1 MSKNNDH
8 WELLTPTSILECTFR
23 IMCADWI
30 MGYHWEIVYRNGRN
44 ERNHFSSL
52 FHKAGS
58 LSLRLKGKHFLGNCP
73 PTPPLSQHQ
82 LTSHLGKK
90 CWLRGGV
97 GGQFPKNVKW
107 CNIKWAD
114 LRQSLKETSPNQHLI
129 LALYIFFTWFHHSC
143 LIPPFFQSHVEPKL
157 LCLKENRKENL
168 WNYHLAKCSSN
179 DQCVLVPAHVIC
191 LLLCL
196 PSNLVPQDQ
205 LLVLFWSYEKFSKFL
220 PSPTPSPLKVPN
232 PKSFSG
238 LAC

>member
-8 WELLTPTSILECTFR
+8 WELLTPTSILESSTFH

-129 LALYIFFTWFHHSC
+129 LALYIVFH
-143 LIPPFFQSHVEPKL
+143 LIPPFLSHSSLLPKSCRAKVTLFERKSERKL
-157 LCLKENRKENL
+157 LK
-168 WNYHLAKCSSN
+168 
-179 DQCVLVPAHVIC
+179 
-191 LLLCL
+191 L
-196 PSNLVPQDQ
+196 P
-205 LLVLFWSYEKFSKFL
+205 FSKMQQ
-220 PSPTPSPLKVPN
+220 
-232 PKSFSG
+232 
-238 LAC
+238 

>member
-1 MSKNNDH
+1 MGETKGVIFLPLSIKPARYRYAWKANIFWETAHLPSSK
-8 WELLTPTSILECTFR
+8 PTSTYFSLK
-23 IMCADWI
+23 
-30 MGYHWEIVYRNGRN
+30 EI
-44 ERNHFSSL
+44 
-52 FHKAGS
+52 
-58 LSLRLKGKHFLGNCP
+58 
-73 PTPPLSQHQ
+73 
-82 LTSHLGKK
+82 
-90 CWLRGGV
+90 CWLRGRV

-129 LALYIFFTWFHHSC
+129 LALYIFFAWFHHSC
-143 LIPPFFQSHVEPKL
+143 LIPPLFQSHVESKL
-157 LCLKENRKENL
+157 LCLKGNRKENL

-196 PSNLVPQDQ
+196 PRNLVPQDQ
-205 LLVLFWSYEKFSKFL
+205 LPVLFWSYEKFSKFL

>member
-8 WELLTPTSILECTFR
+8 WELLTPTSILESSTFR

-107 CNIKWAD
+107 CNIKWPD

-129 LALYIFFTWFHHSC
+129 LALYIFFAWFHHSC
-143 LIPPFFQSHVEPKL
+143 LIPPFFQSHIEPKL
-157 LCLKENRKENL
+157 LCLKGNRKENF
-168 WNYHLAKCSSN
+168 WNYHLAQCSSN
-179 DQCVLVPAHVIC
+179 DQCVLVPAHVT
-191 LLLCL
+191 
-196 PSNLVPQDQ
+196 VFAF
-205 LLVLFWSYEKFSKFL
+205 V
-220 PSPTPSPLKVPN
+220 SPTQPRPTRSVASIVLELRKIFQIPALPH
-232 PKSFSG
+232 PFST
-238 LAC
+238 